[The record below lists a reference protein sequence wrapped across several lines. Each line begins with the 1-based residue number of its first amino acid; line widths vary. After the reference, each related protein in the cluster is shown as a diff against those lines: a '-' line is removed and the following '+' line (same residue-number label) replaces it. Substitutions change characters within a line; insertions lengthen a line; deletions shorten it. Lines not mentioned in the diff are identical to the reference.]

1 MKLLY
6 VFSMMV
12 VALLVASCSIYED
25 VDPHV
30 MGWRSPALSAPDQ
43 YGREISLKETT
54 TGPWAV
60 VFFYPKADTP
70 G

>member
-1 MKLLY
+1 MKVLTFFCFAVLFAACGPTY
-6 VFSMMV
+6 T
-12 VALLVASCSIYED
+12 D
-25 VDPHV
+25 VTPQPT
-30 MGWRSPALSAPDQ
+30 GWRAPDLSAPDQ
-43 YGREISLKETT
+43 WERNVSLKANT